1 MKDFNSIFIGAM
13 TKQYAR
19 DSDIGTSQNPWKKL
33 VIFSLNVQSIYKQT
47 SIPVLKNVIKSLPF
61 LWLPERHQAMLEEL
75 HVLMQKFSFVP
86 NCWGG
91 GQIANFG
98 MT

>member
-47 SIPVLKNVIKSLPF
+47 SIPVLKNVIKSAISLTAWKTPSYV
-61 LWLPERHQAMLEEL
+61 RR
-75 HVLMQKFSFVP
+75 
-86 NCWGG
+86 
-91 GQIANFG
+91 IACIDAKVFFC
-98 MT
+98 T

>member
-47 SIPVLKNVIKSLPF
+47 SIPVLKNVIQSLPF
-61 LWLPERHQAMLEEL
+61 LWLPVGKLQILEWPKDTPT
-75 HVLMQKFSFVP
+75 HTHTH
-86 NCWGG
+86 
-91 GQIANFG
+91 ANPF
-98 MT
+98 